1 MATNPLYS
9 ISEQTRRYLDALNVF
24 TEFTNALHYAL
35 TETYGAEQGEQF
47 LLSHTEQ
54 FEAIERIVWDYMK
67 IGITQQMGGG
77 LAQVEI

>member
-1 MATNPLYS
+1 MKTKPLYS

-24 TEFTNALHYAL
+24 TEFTNALYDAL
-35 TETYGAEQGEQF
+35 TETYGEEQGEQY